1 MYEIYVI
8 FVFNN
13 EKGSVE
19 LRLVADSIEQRNG
32 WVLALYRN
40 HLVGGV
46 KEEHLK
52 AFYLVYGD
60 ENSVL
65 NGLGD

>member
-1 MYEIYVI
+1 MYEVNAV
-8 FVFNN
+8 FVFNGT
-13 EKGSVE
+13 KGDIE
-19 LRLVADSIEQRNG
+19 LKLVADSIEQRSG

-52 AFYLVYGD
+52 AFYLDV
-60 ENSVL
+60 N
-65 NGLGD
+65 N

>member
-1 MYEIYVI
+1 MYEVNAV
-8 FVFNN
+8 FVFSGT
-13 EKGSVE
+13 KGDVE
-19 LRLVADSIEQRNG
+19 LRLVADNIEQRNG

-52 AFYLVYGD
+52 AFYLNVC
-60 ENSVL
+60 N
-65 NGLGD
+65 

>member
-1 MYEIYVI
+1 MYDVNVV
-8 FVFNN
+8 FVFNST
-13 EKGSVE
+13 KGDVE
-19 LRLVADSIEQRNG
+19 LKLIADSVEQRNG

-52 AFYLVYGD
+52 AFYLNV
-60 ENSVL
+60 N
-65 NGLGD
+65 N